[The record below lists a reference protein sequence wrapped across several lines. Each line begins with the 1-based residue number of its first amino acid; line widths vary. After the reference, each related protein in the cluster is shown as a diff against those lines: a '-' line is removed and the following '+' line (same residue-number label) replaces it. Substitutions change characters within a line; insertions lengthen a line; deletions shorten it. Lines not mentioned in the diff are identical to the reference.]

1 MRKDIFMKR
10 IALTAVTVLL
20 CLSASAY
27 DPDAVKFKD
36 GPHAG
41 FSFGGDVR
49 SEDFAWGWQAAY
61 EYSDWLSMEAS
72 ITAQNDELEQSIN
85 DVVIPQPFGL
95 ELDVY
100 ALAFSARAGIRP
112 WSRLHL
118 YALAGAGYYIMK
130 TDAEEARVI
139 IAGAEPAPS
148 GVRLSGLTV
157 DVENSFGL
165 HAGAGLEIRL
175 SERWEI
181 FAEFRQ
187 VFLEAD
193 ADLKITEEWPSGV
206 PNNPRMMQT
215 RMVDD
220 KLPYDHSLVRAG
232 VSYRF

>member
-1 MRKDIFMKR
+1 MKR
-10 IALTAVTVLL
+10 MALIAVASLL
-20 CLSASAY
+20 CLSAAA
-27 DPDAVKFKD
+27 DEVKFKD

-61 EYSDWLSMEAS
+61 EQSDWLSLEAS

-85 DVVIPQPFGL
+85 DVAIPQPFGI

-118 YALAGAGYYIMK
+118 YVLGGAGYYIMK
-130 TDAEEARVI
+130 TDAEEARII
-139 IAGAEPAPS
+139 IAGSEPQPS

-206 PNNPRMMQT
+206 ANNPRMMQT
-215 RMVDD
+215 RIVDD

-232 VSYRF
+232 INYRF